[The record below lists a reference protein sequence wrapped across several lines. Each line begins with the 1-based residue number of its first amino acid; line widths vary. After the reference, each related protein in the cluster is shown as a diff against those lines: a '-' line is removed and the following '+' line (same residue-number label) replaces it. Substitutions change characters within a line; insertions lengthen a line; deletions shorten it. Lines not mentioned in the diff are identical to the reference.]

1 MAKFQATESGRDM
14 AKTRRKEI
22 LGAVGAFVV
31 LAIISQVLTSG
42 LVSDWWR
49 TLWYRPTAMV
59 SAIEDELELTTKGWR
74 IFAST
79 QPVVEASEDFNYHC
93 HSYDD
98 EVSVIGCYV
107 GGRIYIY
114 EITLNELEAA
124 NTVTAAHELLHAA
137 WERLPNLTKKRLT
150 PILEQVYRGHREWFD
165 EELETY
171 DDDERIEEI
180 YTRAGTKLA
189 ELPEKLERHYAEY
202 FRNRQQIVAY
212 YEAYEQPFKVLQDE
226 LDELETRILA
236 EKAQLATERRQY
248 EQRLMILDTK
258 IDQFNACAEQAGCF
272 QTDAEFQSQRQV
284 LAGTQ
289 QELEK
294 VRDDLNE
301 RISENNDRIA
311 EYAEK
316 SLQLGEL
323 HNSMNS
329 NLTKAEE
336 EI

>member
-1 MAKFQATESGRDM
+1 M
-14 AKTRRKEI
+14 AKTRRREI

-31 LAIISQVLTSG
+31 LVILSQVLTSG

-49 TLWYRPTAMV
+49 TLWYKPTATV
-59 SAIEDELELTTKGWR
+59 SAIENELELTTKGWR

-79 QPVVEASEDFNYHC
+79 HPAVESSRDFNDHC
-93 HSYDD
+93 NSYDE

-107 GGRIYIY
+107 GGRMYIY
-114 EITLNELEAA
+114 EITLDELEAA

-137 WERLPNLTKKRLT
+137 WERLPELKKLSLT
-150 PILEQVYRGHREWFD
+150 PLLEEVYQEHQEWFD

-171 DDDERIEEI
+171 SEDERTEEI

-189 ELPEKLERHYAEY
+189 KLPDKLERHYAEY

-212 YEAYEQPFKVLQDE
+212 YEAYEQPFQILQTE
-226 LDELETRILA
+226 LDELEEEILA
-236 EKAQLATERRQY
+236 TKEQLAVERRRY
-248 EQRLMILDTK
+248 EQQLMALDTE
-258 IDQFNACAEQAGCF
+258 IEEFNRCAEQAGCF
-272 QTDAEFQSQRQV
+272 RTDAEFQSRRQV
-284 LAGTQ
+284 LAQ
-289 QELEK
+289 SQNELESL
-294 VRDDLNE
+294 RSELNE
-301 RISENNDRIA
+301 RIGANNDRIA

-329 NLTKAEE
+329 NLTKVEAE
-336 EI
+336 I

>member
-1 MAKFQATESGRDM
+1 MAR
-14 AKTRRKEI
+14 TRRKEI

-31 LAIISQVLTSG
+31 LVVISQVLASG

-49 TLWYRPTAMV
+49 TLWYRPTATV

-79 QPVVEASEDFNYHC
+79 HPAIETSEDFNYHC

-114 EITLNELEAA
+114 EITLDELEAA
-124 NTVTAAHELLHAA
+124 NTVTAAHELLHAV
-137 WERLPNLTKKRLT
+137 WERLSNFTKKRLV
-150 PILEQVYRGHREWFD
+150 PILEQVYQEHREWFD
-165 EELETY
+165 DELETY
-171 DDDERIEEI
+171 DSDERIEEI

-202 FRNRQQIVAY
+202 FQNRQQIVAY
-212 YEAYEQPFKVLQDE
+212 YEAYEQPFKILQDE
-226 LDELETRILA
+226 LDELEAQILA
-236 EKAQLATERRQY
+236 TKAQLATERRHY
-248 EQRLMILDTK
+248 EQRLMALDTK
-258 IDQFNACAEQAGCF
+258 IEQFNACAERAGCF
-272 QTDAEFQSQRQV
+272 RTDAEFQSQRKA
-284 LAGTQ
+284 LAETQ

-329 NLTKAEE
+329 NLTKVEE
-336 EI
+336 EV